1 MPREVP
7 VRETAAA
14 PRFYPVEA
22 PPAPHFHPELGYLLP
37 SALLRRGLRRAA
49 VAALVGS
56 AIAASTAL
64 ALMPRP
70 PIEGVHQEE
79 PVIAAAAPAVA
90 IEASPAIQALPM
102 QPPRVLT
109 PRVLPR
115 PHAQGA
121 CDDLSTAFLA
131 ADCRS
136 GRIGKAR
143 LAHARAGH
151 KLATVTIGRAERE
164 VVGEERSSPAAAPSA
179 AEAQTLPKPPATT
192 VPAKPKPPVKTVR
205 KERPSQEAV
214 AADPGAWGGNSGGSA
229 FPRSVL
235 PFRLGGND
243 WARSW

>member
-1 MPREVP
+1 M
-7 VRETAAA
+7 
-14 PRFYPVEA
+14 
-22 PPAPHFHPELGYLLP
+22 
-37 SALLRRGLRRAA
+37 LRRAA

-64 ALMPRP
+64 ALMPRL
-70 PIEGVHQEE
+70 PIEGVDQEE

-90 IEASPAIQALPM
+90 NEASPAIQALPM

-109 PRVLPR
+109 PRVLTR

-121 CDDLSTAFLA
+121 CDDLATAFLA

-136 GRIGKAR
+136 GRVGKAR

-164 VVGEERSSPAAAPSA
+164 VAGEERSSPAAPSE
-179 AEAQTLPKPPATT
+179 AEAPTLPKPPATT

-205 KERPSQEAV
+205 KERPSQEA
-214 AADPGAWGGNSGGSA
+214 ADPGAWGGNSGGSA

-235 PFRLGGND
+235 PFRPGGND